1 MISHLLILIGAV
13 AITSAS
19 SNPLPPSQDAFNTP
33 PSTYADAAPGTIL
46 RLRSA
51 PGNLTSTFGNA
62 SAVYNI
68 LFRTTDTNYAP
79 SYAWTTLFVPK
90 SNNGSNASSNALLS
104 YQVPYNT
111 PDVDAGPSTL
121 LYGSVND
128 LGLIYSD
135 IQSGLAKGWYVNV
148 PDFEGP
154 KGSFLCGVQ
163 EGHATIDSI
172 RSVTAWTG
180 DKTKVALWGY
190 SGGSIASLFALELQ
204 VQYAP
209 ELRHALVGTA
219 VGGLVPNI
227 TTAIPFLAENS
238 TFAGLIPAFMVGFAT
253 QHPDFDAYLQSQ
265 LLPIGDYNASTFFS
279 VKNMSIAQA
288 FTAFA
293 GQDMY
298 RYFTAGRQV
307 FSSPTISIPIARDAT
322 LGYHGS
328 PTVPLYVYKAVH
340 DEISPVEDAD
350 ALVKGYC
357 QGGANVVYE
366 RNGIGGHLAEETNGD
381 ARALGALEQML
392 GGIWKGGEGGCVVRN
407 VAVNVTDSLL

>member
-1 MISHLLILIGAV
+1 MISHLLIALLGAV

-19 SNPLPPSQDAFNTP
+19 STSFPPSQDPFYIP
-33 PSTYADAAPGTIL
+33 PENYENAAPGTIL

-68 LFRTTDTNYAP
+68 LFRTTDTNYLP
-79 SYAWTTLFVPK
+79 SYAWTTLLIPK
-90 SNNGSNASSNALLS
+90 SNHGNNPSSNALLS
-104 YQVPYNT
+104 YQIPYNT
-111 PDVDAGPSTL
+111 PDVDAGPTTL
-121 LYGSVND
+121 LYGSPND

-135 IQSGLAKGWYVNV
+135 IQSALAEGWYVNV

-154 KGSFLCGVQ
+154 KASFLCGVQ

-172 RSVTAWTG
+172 RAASAWAG
-180 DKTKVALWGY
+180 ETKVALWGY

-209 ELRHALVGTA
+209 ELRSAIVGAA

-227 TTAIPFLAENS
+227 TTAIPFLAEDS

-253 QHPDFDAYLQSQ
+253 QHAEFEAYLLSQ
-265 LLPIGDYNASTFFS
+265 LLPTGEYNASQFLS

-298 RYFTAGRQV
+298 RYFKSGREA
-307 FSSPTISIPIARDAT
+307 FSSSVVRIPIARDAT
-322 LGYHGS
+322 LGYHGAPS
-328 PTVPLYVYKAVH
+328 VPLYVYKAVH
-340 DEISPVEDAD
+340 DEISPVRDAD
-350 ALVKGYC
+350 ALVARYC
-357 QGGANVVYE
+357 QGGANVMYE
-366 RNGIGGHLAEETNGD
+366 RNEIGGHLAEETNGD
-381 ARALGALEQML
+381 SRAFEVLVQML
-392 GGIWKGGEGGCVVRN
+392 GGTWKGADEGCVVRD
-407 VAVNVTDSLL
+407 VRVNVTDSLL